1 MKENFEPKIIAF
13 LCHWCASAG
22 ADLAGV
28 RRLQYP
34 ANAVPIRIMCSGRM
48 DPQFVLE
55 AFAKG
60 ADGVLIAGCHPG
72 ECHYISGNYKTFKRI
87 ALLKKLIAQLGI
99 DDRRLR
105 LEWISASEEVKFVTV
120 MREFVK
126 ELKELGALKLNKK
139 GG

>member
-34 ANAVPIRIMCSGRM
+34 ANTVPIRIMCSGRM